1 MTTTLEP
8 RTIDAQP
15 AGQVPIAR
23 VSVLI
28 FAVLFGWAMSL
39 YPGWSRFDAGSVGHD
54 FWRNF
59 LCDLQSS
66 ELPDGRSNRAGSL
79 VVTCA
84 VMVLLAGALLPTW
97 WRVDASPRKVR
108 VARTLGLSTAML
120 LCLSVGELVLR
131 LPFSHNVLTL
141 TAGAFGLSAMGIVL
155 ATSWRHAHR
164 VTRVVAVLFL
174 VAAVINFTTYS
185 AVQLGATLTLVVP
198 ASQRIALIG
207 LLVWLALHERD
218 QAQA

>member
-1 MTTTLEP
+1 
-8 RTIDAQP
+8 
-15 AGQVPIAR
+15 
-23 VSVLI
+23 
-28 FAVLFGWAMSL
+28 
-39 YPGWSRFDAGSVGHD
+39 
-54 FWRNF
+54 
-59 LCDLQSS
+59 
-66 ELPDGRSNRAGSL
+66 
-79 VVTCA
+79 
-84 VMVLLAGALLPTW
+84 
-97 WRVDASPRKVR
+97 
-108 VARTLGLSTAML
+108 ML